1 MILGVYI
8 ELHLMSYGIAY
19 LTLKSISLPRLI
31 TRLLALTCSS
41 LFTLKDQEI
50 ASVKHSF
57 IIQVLVYCENRFIY

>member
-1 MILGVYI
+1 MNLAVYI

-19 LTLKSISLPRLI
+19 LALKSISLLCLI

-41 LFTLKDQEI
+41 LFALKDQEI

-57 IIQVLVYCENRFIY
+57 IIWYTVKIDLFIRR